1 MSMVWSKRLHK
12 FCFSM
17 NAAEMPGCYTRF
29 DWSFGK
35 LLPGNECTETTAT
48 VCHDLRTEFMATR
61 NKSNTLASSLIWIY
75 YLEIYTLGVFTR
87 SSERA
92 TMTTLAVIT
101 CLICLVCKIISLIHY
116 CKGPINVGPVMS
128 DCVLCAFT
136 DIINAKEH
144 FVGELVAWRETKQVR
159 PSKTAGCPCALSGFK
174 CSSAGPGGSWQDSIH
189 TFFIEISQS
198 KSHLCFRTKGESEVV
213 SQCWELV
220 TFHVVDF

>member
-1 MSMVWSKRLHK
+1 MLHQIWLIFWQIAAWKWMHWNNSDSVPWLEDWINGHKEQKQHSGVQFDLNILFRNLHVGK
-12 FCFSM
+12 F
-17 NAAEMPGCYTRF
+17 A
-29 DWSFGK
+29 
-35 LLPGNECTETTAT
+35 
-48 VCHDLRTEFMATR
+48 
-61 NKSNTLASSLIWIY
+61 
-75 YLEIYTLGVFTR
+75 R

-116 CKGPINVGPVMS
+116 GKGPINVGPVMS